1 MKQRKNE
8 TKKNMELLTKLNP
21 FAHLNGVQFVTEEQ
35 RNTFAENLNTKPED
49 FEDYLLR
56 NMLFTYCLGKLKLT
70 PKAIANST
78 AEQMKGYAE
87 EMCEFFEKNTLNIE
101 KLKKEAAENNNEAAK
116 ADDIQKANVKSVIGL
131 FKDAFSNLN
140 KEPFPDVSA
149 STQEEL
155 SAALTLPEFRLHY
168 LLGATAVYEMQTIMP
183 KSEDNAQQN
192 EFYQELQNEFS
203 GGADGLWKQR
213 FIIADTTA
221 LIFTDAT
228 DIQKKAISKILL
240 ETKLLPEFKAEK
252 KDMVQTTG
260 SMDKTYTL
268 LNQNDF
274 YYLKDD
280 TALAM
285 LDTPADQLNAKYN
298 GELTEDILGAG
309 LLELGGEYWKKAK
322 DAAALNKEAWRKA
335 DTLPKLNET
344 QFSQQSVGFK
354 KVQKAAMDW
363 NLTDYA
369 MFCTSQPDFMDDRKL
384 HTHDHTGYCA
394 AFDEMLKNL
403 DEAEN
408 HIRTATSDLDKEHL
422 SIVQRLYITTAD
434 GKFNHANVKDVMEQL
449 LKENG
454 VPEKDY
460 WSQLDGYDLSPGRS
474 MRAFVGMCM
483 TNPNVRVDLAP
494 LQIDPFT
501 NKMIA
506 DKSRAIHGSNIKIAS
521 AQQEKAPVKEEP
533 EILVTNMNRM
543 DGLDT
548 NMNRMFSANKEEPK
562 PKEKP
567 KLTEEEKAQ
576 RDAEI
581 SQIKEA
587 MIKSEKIATKMQVSQ
602 LENGADDVY
611 KEIISC
617 YKAEDAGLKDVV
629 EKMSKCLIKRETAM
643 RDTLEFRELVS
654 DAQEILADLPPERL
668 NWQIANTITMING
681 FHTPSPE
688 LRNKF
693 ASQLADAPAKEKEL
707 IAKNRAKSD
716 QVTLRQLEQKIDRTA
731 KAEEMMLAEEKKMA
745 QILNQDPEQAAQI
758 VFDKINAAFKTT
770 LNGYHSIKEIV
781 EQMSDE
787 DICPRNEQGGIADSP
802 EFRDLV
808 YDIQNELA
816 TYCHMMRLNDEVKD
830 AISAINAYS
839 PPEYE
844 QRVKFRGYFGQAF
857 DDPKPELLDEQ
868 EEAEAKRKLEEEK
881 NRQEAEAKRKLEEEK
896 NRQEAEAKRKLEEEK
911 NRQEAEAKRKLE
923 EEKNRQE
930 AELKNAQKEKFINE
944 VVAKGWKLP
953 KEDIGMI
960 YDMEQKLPA
969 NDPNNPKARQNRIRK
984 LITDMPK
991 GIIEMPKVTHD
1002 LNKEP
1007 HFADMITRML
1017 LVNIQT
1023 SYNSAINEKLPGFE
1037 KDLVLYKMFSKNI
1050 DRIKPE
1056 ADRQNAILKAQ
1067 VHAEE
1072 AARKDALLENQKQE
1086 RINAEPQPEQ
1096 ADQQVSDRDRDRQ
1109 ANAELL
1115 KAINEHIDDLKAKH
1129 RTGLGG
1135 SSTEHGTLKN
1145 KVKDLTSTLD
1155 PYDVNYSSEKK
1166 VTALREAKEAAEAY
1180 IAAKNHQHGND
1191 DPNAEV
1197 VPSSEMGKRR
1207 YRTAKAII
1215 TLCTNE
1221 LDKMSNILGAKAQPA
1236 AQKVNPEDDLRKYQ
1250 NILKQSVEKN
1260 ENSGIPANR
1269 LSEQEFTCLA
1279 HIMAFNVA
1287 YRDPQN
1293 DKPEDPISYDPKDHS
1308 PISRESYRKGLP
1320 LRLLSDP
1327 AFQRMCLDCKTS
1339 ERYKDLTNK
1348 ATEGYGAQLK
1358 EEYLRIK
1365 NIINKEQKIK
1375 DNNVKNGLNKNLQND
1390 KIKNTVNNEQPI
1402 KNNNGKNEL
1411 NKNY

>member
-1 MKQRKNE
+1 
-8 TKKNMELLTKLNP
+8 
-21 FAHLNGVQFVTEEQ
+21 
-35 RNTFAENLNTKPED
+35 
-49 FEDYLLR
+49 
-56 NMLFTYCLGKLKLT
+56 
-70 PKAIANST
+70 
-78 AEQMKGYAE
+78 
-87 EMCEFFEKNTLNIE
+87 
-101 KLKKEAAENNNEAAK
+101 
-116 ADDIQKANVKSVIGL
+116 
-131 FKDAFSNLN
+131 
-140 KEPFPDVSA
+140 
-149 STQEEL
+149 
-155 SAALTLPEFRLHY
+155 
-168 LLGATAVYEMQTIMP
+168 
-183 KSEDNAQQN
+183 
-192 EFYQELQNEFS
+192 
-203 GGADGLWKQR
+203 
-213 FIIADTTA
+213 
-221 LIFTDAT
+221 
-228 DIQKKAISKILL
+228 
-240 ETKLLPEFKAEK
+240 
-252 KDMVQTTG
+252 
-260 SMDKTYTL
+260 
-268 LNQNDF
+268 
-274 YYLKDD
+274 
-280 TALAM
+280 
-285 LDTPADQLNAKYN
+285 
-298 GELTEDILGAG
+298 
-309 LLELGGEYWKKAK
+309 
-322 DAAALNKEAWRKA
+322 
-335 DTLPKLNET
+335 
-344 QFSQQSVGFK
+344 
-354 KVQKAAMDW
+354 MDW

-394 AFDEMLKNL
+394 AFDEMLTNL
-403 DEAEN
+403 EEAEN
-408 HIRTATSDLDKEHL
+408 NIRTATSDLDKEHL
-422 SIVQRLYITTAD
+422 NIVQRLYITTAD

-454 VPEKDY
+454 IPEKDY

-483 TNPNVRVDLAP
+483 MDPNVRVDLAP

-548 NMNRMFSANKEEPK
+548 NMNRMFAANKEEPK
-562 PKEKP
+562 PKEKA

-716 QVTLRQLEQKIDRTA
+716 QVTQRQLEQKIDRTA

-911 NRQEAEAKRKLE
+911 NRQEAAQ
-923 EEKNRQE
+923 KNV
-930 AELKNAQKEKFINE
+930 QKEKFINE

-984 LITDMPK
+984 MITDMPK

-1007 HFADMITRML
+1007 HLADMITRML
-1017 LVNIQT
+1017 LVNIQS
-1023 SYNSAINEKLPGFE
+1023 SYNIAINDKLPGFE
-1037 KDLVLYKMFSKNI
+1037 KDLQLYKMFSKNI
-1050 DRIKPE
+1050 ERIKPE

-1096 ADQQVSDRDRDRQ
+1096 DAPKDSDRDRDRQ

-1115 KAINEHIDDLKAKH
+1115 KAISEHIDDLKAKH

-1135 SSTEHGTLKN
+1135 SSSEHGTLK
-1145 KVKDLTSTLD
+1145 KQVDKLTSTLD
-1155 PYDVNYSSEKK
+1155 PFDVNYSSEKK

-1180 IAAKNHQHGND
+1180 IAAKNRQHGND

-1197 VPSSEMGKRR
+1197 VPGSEMGKRR
-1207 YRTAKAII
+1207 YRAAKAII
-1215 TLCTNE
+1215 TLCNGE
-1221 LDKMSNILGAKAQPA
+1221 LDRMSNNLDAKAQPA
-1236 AQKVNPEDDLRKYQ
+1236 AQMVNPEDDLRKYQ

-1308 PISRESYRKGLP
+1308 PISKESYRKGLP
-1320 LRLLSDP
+1320 PRLLSDP

-1348 ATEGYGAQLK
+1348 ATEGYGTQLK

-1390 KIKNTVNNEQPI
+1390 KNIVNNEQHL
-1402 KNNNGKNEL
+1402 KNNN
-1411 NKNY
+1411 

>member
-1 MKQRKNE
+1 
-8 TKKNMELLTKLNP
+8 
-21 FAHLNGVQFVTEEQ
+21 
-35 RNTFAENLNTKPED
+35 
-49 FEDYLLR
+49 
-56 NMLFTYCLGKLKLT
+56 
-70 PKAIANST
+70 
-78 AEQMKGYAE
+78 
-87 EMCEFFEKNTLNIE
+87 
-101 KLKKEAAENNNEAAK
+101 
-116 ADDIQKANVKSVIGL
+116 
-131 FKDAFSNLN
+131 
-140 KEPFPDVSA
+140 
-149 STQEEL
+149 
-155 SAALTLPEFRLHY
+155 
-168 LLGATAVYEMQTIMP
+168 
-183 KSEDNAQQN
+183 
-192 EFYQELQNEFS
+192 
-203 GGADGLWKQR
+203 
-213 FIIADTTA
+213 
-221 LIFTDAT
+221 
-228 DIQKKAISKILL
+228 
-240 ETKLLPEFKAEK
+240 
-252 KDMVQTTG
+252 
-260 SMDKTYTL
+260 
-268 LNQNDF
+268 
-274 YYLKDD
+274 
-280 TALAM
+280 M

-298 GELTEDILGAG
+298 GELTEDILAAV
-309 LLELGGEYWKKAK
+309 LLDLGGEYWKKAK
-322 DAAALNKEAWRKA
+322 NAAALNKEAWRKA
-335 DTLPKLNET
+335 GTLPQINET
-344 QFSQQSVGFK
+344 KFSHQSMGFK
-354 KVQKAAMDW
+354 TTQEAAMNW
-363 NLTDYA
+363 NLADYA
-369 MFCTSQPDFMDDRKL
+369 MFCTVQPDFPYFRDH
-384 HTHDHTGYCA
+384 HTYDHMEYRA
-394 AFDEMLKNL
+394 AFDEILTNL
-403 DEAEN
+403 EEAEN
-408 HIRTATSDLDKEHL
+408 NIRTATSDLDKEHL
-422 SIVQRLYITTAD
+422 NIVQRLYITTAD

-460 WSQLDGYDLSPGRS
+460 WSQLNGYDLSPGRS

-506 DKSRAIHGSNIKIAS
+506 DKSRAIHGQNIKIAS
-521 AQQEKAPVKEEP
+521 AQQEKAPEKEEP
-533 EILVTNMNRM
+533 EILVTNMNKA

-548 NMNRMFSANKEEPK
+548 NMNKMFSAHREEPK
-562 PKEKP
+562 PKEKAR
-567 KLTEEEKAQ
+567 LTEEEKAQ

-587 MIKSEKIATKMQVSQ
+587 MIKSEKIATRMQVSQ
-602 LENGADDVY
+602 LENGADAVY

-617 YKAEDAGLKDVV
+617 YKTEDAGLKDVV
-629 EKMSKCLIKRETAM
+629 EKMSKCLISGETAM
-643 RDTLEFRELVS
+643 RDTLEFRDLVS
-654 DAQEILADLPPERL
+654 DAQDILADPPPERL
-668 NWQIANTITMING
+668 NWNIANTITMING

-688 LRNKF
+688 RRDKF

-707 IAKNRAKSD
+707 IAKNRVQLDEKT
-716 QVTLRQLEQKIDRTA
+716 QRQLEQKIDRTA
-731 KAEEMMLAEEKKMA
+731 KTEEMMLAEEKKMG
-745 QILNQDPEQAAQI
+745 QILNQNPEQAAQI

-816 TYCHMMRLNDEVKD
+816 TYCHMMRLTDEVKD

-839 PPEYE
+839 PPGHE
-844 QRVKFRGYFGQAF
+844 QRVKFIEYFGQTF
-857 DDPKPELLDEQ
+857 DDPEPLAQQ
-868 EEAEAKRKLEEEK
+868 EEAEAKRKLEEEQK
-881 NRQEAEAKRKLEEEK
+881 LKEAEAKRKLEEEK

-944 VVAKGWKLP
+944 VVAKGWKLS
-953 KEDIGMI
+953 KEDIGKI

-1017 LVNIQT
+1017 LVNVQT

-1037 KDLVLYKMFSKNI
+1037 KDIPLYKMFTKNI

-1086 RINAEPQPEQ
+1086 RINAEHQ
-1096 ADQQVSDRDRDRQ
+1096 AAQEDSDRKRDHD

-1115 KAINEHIDDLKAKH
+1115 KAINQHIDDLKAKH
-1129 RTGLGG
+1129 RTGFGG
-1135 SSTEHGTLKN
+1135 SSSEHGTLKE
-1145 KVKDLTSTLD
+1145 KVNNLTSTLD

-1180 IAAKNHQHGND
+1180 IAAKNIQHGND

-1197 VPSSEMGKRR
+1197 VPSTEMGKRR
-1207 YRTAKAII
+1207 YRAAKAII

-1221 LDKMSNILGAKAQPA
+1221 LNKMSNILAARAQPA
-1236 AQKVNPEDDLRKYQ
+1236 VQKVNPEDDLRKYQ

-1260 ENSGIPANR
+1260 ENSGIPANSI
-1269 LSEQEFTCLA
+1269 SEQEFTCLA
-1279 HIMAFNVA
+1279 HIMAFNAA

-1293 DKPEDPISYDPKDHS
+1293 DKPDDPISYDPKDHK

-1320 LRLLSDP
+1320 PKLLSDP
-1327 AFQRMCLDCKTS
+1327 VFQRMCLDCKTN
-1339 ERYKDLTNK
+1339 ERYKELTNK

-1365 NIINKEQKIK
+1365 NTIK
-1375 DNNVKNGLNKNLQND
+1375 K
-1390 KIKNTVNNEQPI
+1390 
-1402 KNNNGKNEL
+1402 
-1411 NKNY
+1411 